1 MMVEGEI
8 GEKICCLRSDN
19 GGEYTSN
26 EFDQYLHECGIR
38 RQFTCANT
46 PQQNG
51 VAERKN
57 RHLAEIYRSMLHAKN
72 VPGRF
77 WAEAMRT
84 AAHVIN
90 KLPQPKLGFVSPFE
104 ILWDMKPTIS
114 YFRVF
119 GCVCYVFVPDHL
131 RSKFDKKAVKCVFVG
146 YDNQRK
152 GWRCCDPTS
161 GKYYTSRDVVFD
173 EASSW

>member
-1 MMVEGEI
+1 MKEKSDTFSKFQEFKMMIEGEI

-57 RHLAEIYRSMLHAKN
+57 RHLAEICRSMLHAKN

-77 WAEAMRT
+77 
-84 AAHVIN
+84 
-90 KLPQPKLGFVSPFE
+90 
-104 ILWDMKPTIS
+104 
-114 YFRVF
+114 
-119 GCVCYVFVPDHL
+119 
-131 RSKFDKKAVKCVFVG
+131 
-146 YDNQRK
+146 
-152 GWRCCDPTS
+152 
-161 GKYYTSRDVVFD
+161 
-173 EASSW
+173 